1 MSTQHRETY
10 PNDRENDENK
20 ISMKG
25 PGFCLEIDPSRLTNI
40 SFSYLNQNGIK
51 KQIVLDIRDEKE
63 VLTVGVQ
70 PQDERNIEV
79 GLGAALESSGSETR
93 DEEMSEIGPLR
104 SDEGRQVSL
113 GLPEE

>member
-25 PGFCLEIDPSRLTNI
+25 PGFRLIFDQSRFTNI
-40 SFSYLNQNGIK
+40 SFSYLNRNGVK
-51 KQIVLDIRDEKE
+51 KQIVLSIREE
-63 VLTVGVQ
+63 REFLTVGVQ
-70 PQDERNIEV
+70 PQDERNIGVE
-79 GLGAALESSGSETR
+79 LDTAPETSGSETH

-104 SDEGRQVSL
+104 SDEGGKFL
-113 GLPEE
+113 WDC

>member
-1 MSTQHRETY
+1 MSTQHRNTY
-10 PNDRENDENK
+10 PSDRDNDKNK

-25 PGFCLEIDPSRLTNI
+25 PGFHLEIDPSSTTKI
-40 SFSYLNQNGIK
+40 SFSVHNNEVE
-51 KQIVLDIRDEKE
+51 IVLKMKEEKE

-70 PQDERNIEV
+70 PQDERNFVV
-79 GLGAALESSGSETR
+79 GLDAAPETSGSETR